1 MSAIFGIVSP
11 GGEPVS
17 AVMLQKMHQALLH
30 WGPDGGG
37 ICLER
42 EAGFGA
48 ARLHNSPEALNES
61 VPFRD
66 AERHMLF
73 TASARLDNRDEL
85 LRTLGVSSG
94 SVLIP
99 DSDLIYQAYLRWG
112 DACVEHLFGD
122 WAFAVWDEAQKR
134 LFLARD
140 QLGNTGL
147 YYYTNPQFTA
157 FASDRRALLAL
168 GAPQVIDDFYLAQ
181 LLTSWYA
188 SKPGLTIYKSIQ
200 RLPCA
205 HTLVIT
211 PERMATQRYWSMK
224 NLAIVRMARQEDY
237 VAAFS
242 HYLDEAVRV
251 RLRTAPGYGIA
262 ASLSGG
268 LDSSS
273 IAVTA
278 ARLLQPEG
286 VRLTAFTSTP
296 IANPALS
303 GLPGLIDELPL
314 AKSIARYSGNIDVIP
329 VRAEKIG
336 IMSSLRWA
344 LEIFGEPV
352 FGSGNMFWIFDLLQT
367 VRDSGCRTLLTG
379 QMGNFGLSK
388 TGNLDS
394 QPVWYQLRCLGLIG
408 WAKQQIKHLSPV
420 VQLRRYKNR
429 LGVNPDWTMAAVHP
443 DLAKRAGLRIQQP
456 LRRFTAGN
464 EATLILTLLE
474 RSPFGAIWNEHG
486 AAFGLDVRDPSSDV
500 RLLEFIF
507 SVPDD
512 VFIDPYSDLD
522 RWLIRAA
529 MEGQLPDEVRLNR
542 RRGIQAGDLIFRLRS
557 EAPEIEEALNQFER
571 GPAAAYLNVSYMRKV
586 WKEIQEQ
593 VNLTTNTKAQAVMMR
608 GLMTGLFLN
617 Q

>member
-37 ICLER
+37 IRLER

-99 DSDLIYQAYLRWG
+99 DSDLVYQAYLRWG
-112 DACVEHLFGD
+112 DACVERIFGD
-122 WAFAVWDEAQKR
+122 WAFAVWDAAQKR
-134 LFLARD
+134 LLLARD

-147 YYYTNPQFTA
+147 YYYATPQFTA

-168 GAPQVIDDFYLAQ
+168 GAPQEIDDFYLAQ

-188 SKPGLTIYKSIQ
+188 SKPGLTVYKSIQ

-205 HTLVIT
+205 HTLVVT
-211 PERMATQRYWSMK
+211 PERMATQRYWSMNNPTK
-224 NLAIVRMARQEDY
+224 VRLAHRDDY
-237 VAAFS
+237 VAGFR

-251 RLRTAPGYGIA
+251 RLRTTPGYRIA
-262 ASLSGG
+262 VSLSGG

-278 ARLLQPEG
+278 ARLLQSEG

-303 GLPGLIDELPL
+303 GIPGLTDELPL
-314 AKSIARYSGNIDVIP
+314 AKSIAHFSGNIDVIP
-329 VRAEKIG
+329 IQTQKVG
-336 IMSSLRWA
+336 IMSSLRRA

-352 FGSGNMFWIFDLLQT
+352 FGSSNMFWIFDLLQT
-367 VRDSGCRTLLTG
+367 ASDSGYRTLLTG

-388 TGNLDS
+388 TGDLDS
-394 QPVWYQLRCLGLIG
+394 QPLWYQLRCLGLLG
-408 WAKQQIKHLSPV
+408 WTKKQIKHFPAFKQFRHYMS
-420 VQLRRYKNR
+420 RSSA
-429 LGVNPDWTMAAVHP
+429 NPDWTMAAVHP

-456 LRRFTAGN
+456 LRRFNPGN
-464 EATLILTLLE
+464 EAARTFAVLE
-474 RSPFGAIWNEHG
+474 RSPFGAIWNENG

-507 SVPDD
+507 SVPDN
-512 VFIDPYSDLD
+512 VFIDPQSGMD
-522 RWLIRAA
+522 RWLIRTA

-542 RRGIQAGDLIFRLRS
+542 QRGIQAGDLIFRLRS